1 MAYLD
6 RDLPQLGLS
15 KQVACRT
22 PIFRASGGAA
32 RPQPPPSPFFLLEID
47 AWVVDGYSS
56 ALVRSLGSQSANAIL
71 AALRFCANQAYKHQK
86 RV

>member
-56 ALVRSLGSQSANAIL
+56 ALVRSLGSIGQRYIGRTSIL
-71 AALRFCANQAYKHQK
+71 RKSGL
-86 RV
+86 